1 MSSGKVL
8 DKKSEKISGSNILR
22 KKTNEASKRGLNES
36 KRPLVPKETR
46 KSEGAENKS
55 SLGAKLFAFWQNGS
69 EQINSG
75 NKVNNVAN
83 NSQHVKP
90 TKKLSSALPSL
101 DEDAERRWI
110 FLIQL
115 LNSGYFPSFAFTLS
129 PFFIVFSIIVILL
142 DYCFKLGSYF
152 CG

>member
-1 MSSGKVL
+1 LDKNSIVSESLIGKKAALKFSNKLSGKMSSGKVL

-101 DEDAERRWI
+101 DEDAERR
-110 FLIQL
+110 
-115 LNSGYFPSFAFTLS
+115 
-129 PFFIVFSIIVILL
+129 
-142 DYCFKLGSYF
+142 
-152 CG
+152 